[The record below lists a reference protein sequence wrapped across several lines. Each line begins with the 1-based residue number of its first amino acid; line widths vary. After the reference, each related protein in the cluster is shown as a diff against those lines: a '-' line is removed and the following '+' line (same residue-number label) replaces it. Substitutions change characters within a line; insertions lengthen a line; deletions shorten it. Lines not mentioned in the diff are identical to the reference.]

1 MSIDAEVMLTE
12 RDLFEGTRAMPEQ
25 RVARWTPVIV
35 VVAMLVAFS
44 HEPEILVMTLLVVPM
59 LLVTR
64 SLALRFIVRRQYR
77 AMPEAGRKIEFQFRE
92 DGFMMKTS
100 LSRSNVKYEALHR
113 FVFAPHTLLL
123 YTSTRIAQVVPRRAF
138 NADQLAQIRSWLEA
152 KVPPTPKRLHP
163 AVKVVGLWL
172 VLIVSFLFIW
182 QWLSPAK
189 SMRSPDSPGGPMP
202 ESLGEE

>member
-1 MSIDAEVMLTE
+1 MGVSDRELLADTV
-12 RDLFEGTRAMPEQ
+12 RA
-25 RVARWTPVIV
+25 RV
-35 VVAMLVAFS
+35 
-44 HEPEILVMTLLVVPM
+44 
-59 LLVTR
+59 
-64 SLALRFIVRRQYR
+64 
-77 AMPEAGRKIEFQFRE
+77 EA
-92 DGFMMKTS
+92 
-100 LSRSNVKYEALHR
+100 
-113 FVFAPHTLLL
+113 P
-123 YTSTRIAQVVPRRAF
+123 
-138 NADQLAQIRSWLEA
+138 DQLDQIRSWLEA